1 MFVNSVCGQ
10 RVKVIWGFFFKPV
23 EQQRQDYNQCG
34 VSWKDA
40 GSGSHLNGMFKY
52 SAAQLNRN
60 TDTFLHLFMQSVSYR
75 YRGGSMIL

>member
-23 EQQRQDYNQCG
+23 EEQRQDYNQCG

-40 GSGSHLNGMFKY
+40 GSGSHLNGMPHTY
-52 SAAQLNRN
+52 TQNN
-60 TDTFLHLFMQSVSYR
+60 V
-75 YRGGSMIL
+75 